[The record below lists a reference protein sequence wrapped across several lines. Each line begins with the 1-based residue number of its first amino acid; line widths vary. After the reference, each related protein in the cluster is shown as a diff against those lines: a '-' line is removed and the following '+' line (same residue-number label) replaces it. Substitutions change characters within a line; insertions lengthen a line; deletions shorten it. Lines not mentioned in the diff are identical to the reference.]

1 VRRIEKGEGTTHEAL
16 GRLAGAHQM
25 ILEEYLREVAA
36 ELSDRTAERAIA

>member
-1 VRRIEKGEGTTHEAL
+1 
-16 GRLAGAHQM
+16 M